1 MSLDGVEIIANG
13 SGSHHQLRKLDKR
26 IDLVGSATAKCGGV
40 YLYANQKGCD
50 GGRLYFDGC
59 SMVWLNGELVAQ
71 GSQFEGLDEVEVVI
85 ATVSLDDVRSMRAN
99 FISRSFQV
107 SSISRAETKQNAQP
121 PFTTFLR
128 RYEKHTLLFIKTG
141 SGQKRKRIRMTHQ
154 TRNGVRVSL
163 YDYSTAY
170 YDDY

>member
-107 SSISRAETKQNAQP
+107 RHAHHPTPCSTFPYEIAHVALYQDRLGTK
-121 PFTTFLR
+121 T
-128 RYEKHTLLFIKTG
+128 
-141 SGQKRKRIRMTHQ
+141 QKDQDDSPDKKRCACT
-154 TRNGVRVSL
+154 SL
-163 YDYSTAY
+163 YYSTAY